1 MCTKKVIFIS
11 QSNDQENWPILRNVS
26 NKIYCCASEKKCS
39 CHFLRFMNPSFLSF
53 SFQHSSGLGNVF
65 SSSKKKKK
73 CKSSTNGRS
82 LKPIWKHFWEC
93 SLCYVILTF
102 CRFFFT
108 YSGGCCCVVYIMQ
121 SLNKLALFH
130 LPMFWFLYNGYGF
143 GWGRGFRSSRLRV
156 TFFLIRKCMTYFFWW
171 CWGII
176 FQNPSYF
183 LVLLFF

>member
-1 MCTKKVIFIS
+1 MIKKIDQSFEMCPTGFTVAHQKKNVAAIFCVS
-11 QSNDQENWPILRNVS
+11 WIL
-26 NKIYCCASEKKCS
+26 
-39 CHFLRFMNPSFLSF
+39 LFLSF

-65 SSSKKKKK
+65 SSSKKK

-156 TFFLIRKCMTYFFWW
+156 TFFSLENVWRTFFDDVEALFFK
-171 CWGII
+171 ILHI
-176 FQNPSYF
+176 F

>member
-11 QSNDQENWPILRNVS
+11 QSNDQENWPIFRNVS
-26 NKIYCCASEKKCS
+26 NRIYCCASEKKCS
-39 CHFLRFMNPSFLSF
+39 CHFLRFMNPSFFIFFVSTF
-53 SFQHSSGLGNVF
+53 FRFRKRIFIKQ
-65 SSSKKKKK
+65 KKK

-156 TFFLIRKCMTYFFWW
+156 TFFSLENVWRTFFDDVEALFFK
-171 CWGII
+171 ILHI
-176 FQNPSYF
+176 F